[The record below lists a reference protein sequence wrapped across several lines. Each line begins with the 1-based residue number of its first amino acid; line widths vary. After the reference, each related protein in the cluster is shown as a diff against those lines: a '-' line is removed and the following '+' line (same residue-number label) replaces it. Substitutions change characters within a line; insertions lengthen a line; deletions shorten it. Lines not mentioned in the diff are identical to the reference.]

1 MHSRTRGWAVGRSY
15 EAHHVLVCMPPP
27 YATAVCQSY
36 IGGATWY
43 LLVCRTTP
51 MTHSSALASTFWLQ
65 TRLSWRA
72 AGVLV
77 VRVLLHVFSCYL
89 FVGRV
94 RLRAARSLQLHSVLH
109 IASSVRLRLNGNACR
124 LWCVWLFS
132 YQVSCVCMYPVEC
145 TCVRVSTPC
154 VRSCRALS
162 SVLWVLLTTVHAT
175 MHNAHLHMRHVICTT

>member
-1 MHSRTRGWAVGRSY
+1 MGDRMKHIMC
-15 EAHHVLVCMPPP
+15 LCVCHRRMPPP

-72 AGVLV
+72 ASVLV

-154 VRSCRALS
+154 VCSCRALS